1 MTPTEVDR
9 LVRAWLEAWNVHDVE
24 AVLAGVAEDVVFTSP
39 TAAVVV
45 PASGGVVRG
54 REALRA
60 YWTAGLA
67 LVPDLRFEVVA
78 VFAGVDS
85 VVIQHRTQRGRL
97 VCEVLRLRDG
107 LVVEGHAA
115 HLLEDGSAAG

>member
-1 MTPTEVDR
+1 M
-9 LVRAWLEAWNVHDVE
+9 
-24 AVLAGVAEDVVFTSP
+24 
-39 TAAVVV
+39 
-45 PASGGVVRG
+45 RG

-60 YWTAGLA
+60 YRTAGLA
-67 LVPDLRFEVVA
+67 IVPDLRFEVVA

-115 HLLEDGSAAG
+115 HLTEDGSATG